1 MQALDQM
8 ANDEP
13 EPIDAAPSLLVV
25 QFSSDEDPDSAE
37 EDEVDS
43 SL

>member
-25 QFSSDEDPDSAE
+25 QFSSDKDPDSAE